1 MLDEVIADVEGRM
14 KKAIEHFRHDLA
26 VLRTGRASPALLERV
41 QVDYYGTPTPVNQLA
56 TVSVPEAR
64 VLVIQPWDRS
74 TLPAIE
80 RAILKSDL
88 GITPNSD
95 GAVIRLVLPQPT
107 QERRKELVRQVHKR
121 TEEARVA
128 IRNAR
133 RDGVDRLK
141 QAEKDKR
148 LSADESKRGQ
158 DRLQKLTD
166 KMIAEVEE
174 IARAKEHE
182 IMTV

>member
-1 MLDEVIADVEGRM
+1 MIEEVLADVERRM
-14 KKAIEHFRHDLA
+14 HKAIEHFRHDLA
-26 VLRTGRASPALLERV
+26 AVRTGRATPALLEHV

-56 TVSVPEAR
+56 TISVPEPR
-64 VLVIQPWDRS
+64 MLLIQPWDRA
-74 TLPAIE
+74 TLPSIE

-88 GITPNSD
+88 GLTPNSD
-95 GAVIRLVLPQPT
+95 GTVIRLVLPQPT
-107 QERRKELVRQVHKR
+107 QERRKELVKQLHKR
-121 TEEARVA
+121 TEETRVA

-133 RDGVDRLK
+133 RDGVDKLK
-141 QAEKDKR
+141 QAEKDKKI
-148 LSADESKRGQ
+148 SADESKRAQ

-166 KMIAEVEE
+166 RMIAEAEE

>member
-1 MLDEVIADVEGRM
+1 MVDEVIADVEGRM

-26 VLRTGRASPALLERV
+26 VVRTGRASPALLERV
-41 QVDYYGTPTPVNQLA
+41 QVDYFGTPTPVNQLA

-64 VLVIQPWDRS
+64 VLAIQPWDRS

-107 QERRKELVRQVHKR
+107 QERRKELVRQLHKR
-121 TEEARVA
+121 TEETRVV

-133 RDGVDRLK
+133 RDGVEKLK

-148 LSADESKRGQ
+148 ISADESKRGQ
-158 DRLQKLTD
+158 DRLQKVTD
-166 KMIAEVEE
+166 KMIGEADEV
-174 IARAKEHE
+174 ARAKEHE